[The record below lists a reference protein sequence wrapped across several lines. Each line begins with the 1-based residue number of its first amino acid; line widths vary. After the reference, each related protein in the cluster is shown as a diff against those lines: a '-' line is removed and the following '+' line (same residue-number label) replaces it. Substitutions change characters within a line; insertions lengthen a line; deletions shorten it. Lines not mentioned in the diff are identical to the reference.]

1 MGFWMDFVE
10 FCYSLVFVIRNS
22 LPCHGIFHR
31 AAAVVTVDE
40 WRVGLGKGGERR
52 RREIRI
58 KEDIA
63 IDRVKLKMKRAWDR

>member
-40 WRVGLGKGGERR
+40 WRVGLGKGGEG
-52 RREIRI
+52 REGGERFELKRI
-58 KEDIA
+58 SRSIA
-63 IDRVKLKMKRAWDR
+63 